1 MGVKQVY
8 GDGAA
13 QFLTAGNGVL
23 HEEMWELSQNGG
35 NADIEL
41 FQIWINLPRK
51 DKFMDPSIQLVG
63 DCDGGLGRGAI
74 PEVNVLSSSAAGGEG
89 KEKEGTTKE
98 VKVRIIMGEAHGV
111 KAKID
116 SWTPMN
122 VLHVSMDAGS
132 AWSFPLPATHNLFL
146 YIKRGPLDVLT
157 SPGAK
162 KAEGN
167 GGDVPPRFARIDT
180 HETVF
185 FKQGGDFLQ
194 VHSPAAT
201 GKGKEEGA
209 DFLLLSGEPLRE
221 PVTASG
227 PFVLND
233 AEQVQMAYNR
243 YQMGA
248 FGVPWEHTMND
259 EEWQELCRRR
269 GAGGG
274 RE

>member
-1 MGVKQVY
+1 M
-8 GDGAA
+8 
-13 QFLTAGNGVL
+13 
-23 HEEMWELSQNGG
+23 
-35 NADIEL
+35 
-41 FQIWINLPRK
+41 
-51 DKFMDPSIQLVG
+51 
-63 DCDGGLGRGAI
+63 
-74 PEVNVLSSSAAGGEG
+74 PEVTVLSSSSSSVVGEG
-89 KEKEGTTKE
+89 GKENQGTTTKE

-132 AWSFPLPATHNLFL
+132 TWSFPLPATHNLFL
-146 YIKRGPLDVLT
+146 YIKKGPLDVLT

-167 GGDVPPRFARIDT
+167 GNGGDVPPRFARINT

-201 GKGKEEGA
+201 GKGGKEEGA

-269 GAGGG
+269 GVGGGG